1 MVQGRYEMTDGM
13 EAARQPRRAPMP
25 RVPMQRRSRKRWVVA
40 GSVAAIWVVLL
51 MVTGSITVGTVVLLL
66 LAALGVICVISL
78 RALGVNGDHPWVQQ
92 LSTRPWRDGQQVL
105 QLALRH
111 LPDVFVVTPSGSLL
125 APNSIEIRL
134 NPRDFGSLGERIDIS
149 LAATSAAEVYVEQA
163 AANEARFASY
173 GPAHVSVLS
182 DPAVAVGRYQLRQGR
197 PLGADAQPSY
207 PSAPQPLY
215 PVQQHG
221 SARAGF
227 QPAPRAD
234 FQSAA
239 GADFQSAPQP
249 RFEPVPQR
257 AAAGA
262 PEPSAVRPG
271 PQPDL
276 HLVSAGAA
284 GGWPFAPDGVTH
296 AEPVQPAAAGPGLLT
311 VAEPVR
317 NAIPLLRLVTGDS
330 VAETRTSGAR
340 AGRGDV
346 ELALPEVLTV
356 SREHAKFTYAD
367 GQWWVANRGKNG
379 LTLNGISLQGE
390 HAVRDGDSIRWGSSD
405 DAPVSQIQIG

>member
-1 MVQGRYEMTDGM
+1 M
-13 EAARQPRRAPMP
+13 
-25 RVPMQRRSRKRWVVA
+25 VA
-40 GSVAAIWVVLL
+40 GGIAALWAVLL
-51 MVTGSITVGTVVLLL
+51 MVMGSITAGTIVLLL
-66 LAALGVICVISL
+66 LAALVVICVISL

-111 LPDVFVVTPSGSLL
+111 LPEVFVVTPSGSLL

-134 NPRDFGSLGERIDIS
+134 NPRDFGSLGERIDVS
-149 LAATSAAEVYVEQA
+149 LVATSAAEVYVEQA
-163 AANEARFASY
+163 AAHEARFATY

-182 DPAVAVGRYQLRQGR
+182 DPAVAVGRYQLKQGR

-207 PSAPQPLY
+207 PSAPQPGLY
-215 PVQQHG
+215 PVQRPEFQ
-221 SARAGF
+221 REF
-227 QPAPRAD
+227 QP
-234 FQSAA
+234 AA
-239 GADFQSAPQP
+239 GADFHSAPQS
-249 RFEPVPQR
+249 RFEPAAQH

-262 PEPSAVRPG
+262 PAPSAAHPG
-271 PQPDL
+271 QQADL
-276 HLVSAGAA
+276 HLVAA
-284 GGWPFAPDGVTH
+284 ARGGGWPLAHDGVTH
-296 AEPVQPAAAGPGLLT
+296 AEPVQPAATGAGLLT

-330 VAETRTSGAR
+330 VAETRTSGAI
-340 AGRGDV
+340 AGRGEV

-356 SREHAKFTYAD
+356 SREHGRFTYAD

-390 HAVRDGDSIRWGSSD
+390 HAVRDGDSIRWGSSE
-405 DAPVSQIQIG
+405 DAPVSQVRIG

>member
-1 MVQGRYEMTDGM
+1 
-13 EAARQPRRAPMP
+13 
-25 RVPMQRRSRKRWVVA
+25 MQRRSRKRWVVA
-40 GSVAAIWVVLL
+40 GSIAAVWAVLL
-51 MVTGSITVGTVVLLL
+51 MVTGSITAGTVVLLL

-78 RALGVNGDHPWVQQ
+78 RALSVNGDHPWVQQ

-134 NPRDFGSLGERIDIS
+134 NPRDFGSLGERIDVS
-149 LAATSAAEVYVEQA
+149 LVATSAAEVYVEQA
-163 AANEARFASY
+163 AAHEARFASY

-197 PLGADAQPSY
+197 PLGADAQPSH
-207 PSAPQPLY
+207 P
-215 PVQQHG
+215 
-221 SARAGF
+221 
-227 QPAPRAD
+227 
-234 FQSAA
+234 
-239 GADFQSAPQP
+239 SAPQP
-249 RFEPVPQR
+249 RFEPVPPR
-257 AAAGA
+257 PAARA
-262 PEPSAVRPG
+262 PEPSAVRPA
-271 PQPDL
+271 PQADL

-284 GGWPFAPDGVTH
+284 VGWPFAPDGVTH
-296 AEPVQPAAAGPGLLT
+296 AEPVQPAAGPGLLT

-405 DAPVSQIQIG
+405 DAPVSRVQIS